1 MMCIKYVIFTFQNVT
16 MIVDQCQTARNRDV
30 DPPVTD
36 RSMCQG
42 TAFIE
47 PFNEFLN
54 VNGPLQLGG
63 VKHSILTSYD
73 WKFAHTRKGFSGCIK
88 NVIHNSQ
95 VSFTEQFLIANYF
108 SYAEYDMLLKQVINH
123 HRG

>member
-1 MMCIKYVIFTFQNVT
+1 
-16 MIVDQCQTARNRDV
+16 MIVDYCQTARNREME
-30 DPPVTD
+30 PPLTD

-42 TAFIE
+42 TASIE

-63 VKHSILTSYD
+63 VKHKILTTYD
-73 WKFAHTRKGFSGCIK
+73 WKFAHTRKGFTGCIK

-95 VSFTEQFLIANYF
+95 VSYLNKYSSIVKHEKTEPLGTEKNHCFDKF
-108 SYAEYDMLLKQVINH
+108 SS
-123 HRG
+123 